1 MIEKLIRLCATNKF
15 ITLTVFTVLIF
26 VGLWS
31 MKRIAVDALPDLSD
45 TQVIIYSKWDRSPD
59 IIEDQVTYPIITSLL
74 GAPKVKS
81 IRGFSDFGY
90 SYVYVIFDEGTDLY
104 WARSRVL
111 EYLSKVQSSLP
122 SGVKTELGPDATGV
136 GWVFQYA
143 LVDKSGRHSLA
154 DLRSLQDWTIRYQ
167 LQSVPGVAEVAS
179 LGGFVRQYQITVDPN
194 KLAAYRIPLM
204 DVMEAVRSSN
214 NEVGARLVEWSGAE
228 YMVRAR
234 GYVKNVADLE
244 QIVVK
249 SDQRGTP
256 VLLRDVANIQLGPE
270 MRRGVAELDGEGETA
285 AGVVIMRQSE
295 NAMDVINRVKVR
307 LAAIEKT
314 LPEGV
319 KIVTTYDRSELI
331 ERSIHTLK
339 HELLIEMIIVSLII
353 LIFLWHIPSAVIPI
367 FTLPAAIVLAFI
379 PMKMLGINAN
389 IMSLGGIAIAI
400 GALVDAAVVVVE
412 NSHKK
417 LEVWESEG
425 KKGDYKEV
433 LIKAIQEV
441 GRPSFF
447 SLMVIALSFMPIFA
461 LEAQEG
467 RLFKPLAFT
476 KNFAMAIAAIL
487 AITLDPALRLLF
499 TRMKPFRFRRT
510 EDREK
515 ASEKPETRKENQKPE
530 TRNQRAD
537 DLKSAQS
544 PETTERPSG
553 FWFLASG
560 FQSAFWY
567 LVSGLERVVNA
578 VLIGKMYPE
587 EKHPISKILFKLYT
601 RPAKFVLRHPKL
613 VIGTALLIVL
623 CTIPVYRK
631 LGHEF
636 MPPLNEGSILYMPTT
651 LPGISVAQA
660 SALLQRQDQLLKEFP
675 EVERVFGK
683 AGRAETSTDPAPF
696 SMMETVVVLKPSSEW
711 RTRTRWYSK
720 WPDFT
725 KPLFRPLWPETM
737 SWDELVNEMNS
748 KLTLPGQ
755 TNAWTMPIKNRI
767 DMLTTGIRTPV
778 GIKVFGSDLKK
789 IESIGKRLEGILQ
802 KVPGTR
808 SVYGERVAGGYF
820 VDFDLNRE
828 AIARYGLR
836 IGDVQT
842 VIMTA
847 IGGENVSTT
856 VEGRERYPINI
867 RYPREM
873 RDDVEK
879 LTRTL
884 ISIPS
889 APGTMSGG
897 AQIPLGQLATIKL
910 VEGPSMI
917 RDEDGRLSGYVYVD
931 VDTAKR
937 DIGGYVEE
945 AKKAVDAELKLD
957 PGYLLVWSG
966 QYESMTRVKEK
977 MKVVIP
983 LTFFVIFMLIYF
995 NTKSFPKTAIV
1006 LLAVPFSA
1014 VGAIWFL
1021 YLLGYNMSIG
1031 VWVGLIALLGL
1042 DAETGIFMLL
1052 YLDLAHDERIT
1063 AGTMNTRQDLDE
1075 AILHG
1080 AVQRVRP
1087 KVMTVACAFFGLVP
1101 IMWSIGAGGDVMK
1114 RIAAPMIG
1122 GLFTSFLMELLVY
1135 PAIYLLWRKRSLP
1148 RADGA
1153 DDDHPQRQ
1161 EWKRPRLVSG
1171 VAGLVVAF
1179 VIAGFLYFGHR
1190 DATALYPPYEAT
1202 RQALLTSSLDG
1213 VKSSASALAG
1223 AARTSG
1229 QPRIATTAEA
1239 LSKSRDVE
1247 SARQA
1252 FAALSDAMIAYR
1264 SGAAERPKPQVVYC
1278 SMAKHS
1284 WLQPKGPINNP
1295 YYADAGMRGCGEV
1308 Q

>member
-1 MIEKLIRLCATNKF
+1 VIERLIRICATNKF
-15 ITLTVFTVLIF
+15 MTLTIMAGLVFA
-26 VGLWS
+26 GLWS
-31 MKRIAVDALPDLSD
+31 MNRIAVDALPDLSD

-74 GAPKVKS
+74 GAPKVKA

-90 SYVYVIFDEGTDLY
+90 SYVYVVFDEGTDLY

-111 EYLSKVQSSLP
+111 EYLSKTQSSLP
-122 SGVKTELGPDATGV
+122 QGVKTELGPDATGV

-143 LVDKSGRHSLA
+143 LVDKSGKHSLA

-204 DVMEAVRSSN
+204 EVMEAVRGSN

-234 GYVKNVADLE
+234 GYVKNIADLE

-249 SDQRGTP
+249 SDERGTP

-270 MRRGVAELDGEGETA
+270 LRRGVAELNGEGETA

-295 NAMDVINRVKVR
+295 NALDVINRVKAR
-307 LAAIEKT
+307 LAEIEKT

-339 HELLIEMIIVSLII
+339 HELLLEMIIVSFII
-353 LIFLWHIPSAVIPI
+353 LIFLWHIPSALIPI
-367 FTLPAAIVLAFI
+367 FTLPAAIIIAFI
-379 PMKMLGINAN
+379 PMKILGINAN

-412 NSHKK
+412 NAHKK
-417 LEVWESEG
+417 LEVWEAEG

-487 AITLDPALRLLF
+487 AVTLDPALRLLF
-499 TRMKPFRFRRT
+499 TRMKKYNFRPR
-510 EDREK
+510 
-515 ASEKPETRKENQKPE
+515 
-530 TRNQRAD
+530 
-537 DLKSAQS
+537 
-544 PETTERPSG
+544 
-553 FWFLASG
+553 WLAKVTN
-560 FQSAFWY
+560 AI
-567 LVSGLERVVNA
+567 VV
-578 VLIGKMYPE
+578 GKMYPE

-601 RPAKFVLRHPKL
+601 RPAKFVLKHPRV
-613 VIGTALLIVL
+613 VIATALLIVL
-623 CTIPVYRK
+623 FTIPIYRK

-660 SALLQRQDQLLKEFP
+660 EALLQRQDQLLKEFP

-696 SMMETVVVLKPSSEW
+696 SMMETIVVLKPTAEW
-711 RTRTRWYSK
+711 RTRPRWYSK
-720 WPDFT
+720 WPDFI
-725 KPLFRPLWPETM
+725 KPVFRPLWPETI
-737 SWDELVNEMNS
+737 SWDELVNEMNG

-778 GIKVFGSDLKK
+778 GIKVFGADLAEIEK
-789 IESIGKRLEGILQ
+789 IGQHLEGILQ
-802 KVPGTR
+802 NVPGTR
-808 SVYGERVAGGYF
+808 SVYAERVAGGYF

-836 IGDVQT
+836 IGDVQN

-856 VEGRERYPINI
+856 IEGRERYPINI

-873 RDDVEK
+873 RDDIDK
-879 LTRTL
+879 LARTL
-884 ISIPS
+884 VSVPS
-889 APGTMSGG
+889 ASGAMGGG

-917 RDEDGRLSGYVYVD
+917 RDENGRLSGYVYID
-931 VDTAKR
+931 VDTEKR

-945 AKKAVDAELKLD
+945 AKKAVDAELKLK
-957 PGYLLVWSG
+957 PGYLLTWSG

-977 MKVVIP
+977 MKVVLP
-983 LTFFVIFMLIYF
+983 LTLFVVFMLIYL

-1014 VGAIWFL
+1014 VGAVWLL
-1021 YLLGYNMSIG
+1021 YALGYNMSIG

-1052 YLDLAHDERIT
+1052 YLDLSHDERLA
-1063 AGTMNTRQDLDE
+1063 AGTLNTREDLNE
-1075 AILHG
+1075 AIMHG

-1101 IMWSIGAGGDVMK
+1101 IMWSTGAGADVMK

-1135 PAIYLLWRKRSLP
+1135 PAIYLLWRERSLP
-1148 RADGA
+1148 RPEPA
-1153 DDDHPQRQ
+1153 DDEHPKHHWWQRPALVTGISGVVVALGIAGSMFFPRAEPNSGEPATHDHPH
-1161 EWKRPRLVSG
+1161 VSG
-1171 VAGLVVAF
+1171 T
-1179 VIAGFLYFGHR
+1179 HH
-1190 DATALYPPYEAT
+1190 E
-1202 RQALLTSSLDG
+1202 
-1213 VKSSASALAG
+1213 
-1223 AARTSG
+1223 
-1229 QPRIATTAEA
+1229 
-1239 LSKSRDVE
+1239 
-1247 SARQA
+1247 
-1252 FAALSDAMIAYR
+1252 
-1264 SGAAERPKPQVVYC
+1264 
-1278 SMAKHS
+1278 HS
-1284 WLQPKGPINNP
+1284 
-1295 YYADAGMRGCGEV
+1295 
-1308 Q
+1308 